1 MTEWTRTEAFVHP
14 VLAVE
19 GQVGYTHAWR
29 AEHGEPP
36 KYLLIRGGEGT
47 GKPAVLRTFLRTGDD
62 VDLVLTQKQ
71 LTAIAGRS
79 ATALGATVRYRPA
92 GPAARFRHT
101 PGAVL
106 AVVVA
111 ALAWLSTTA
120 AATFAY
126 LRVVAEPPPA
136 GGPGTNTG
144 RILTGATVVL
154 AAAAVAATVKL
165 VKDVRDARR

>member
-19 GQVGYTHAWR
+19 GQVGYTDAWR

-79 ATALGATVRYRPA
+79 ATALGATVPYRPA

-106 AVVVA
+106 AV
-111 ALAWLSTTA
+111 
-120 AATFAY
+120 
-126 LRVVAEPPPA
+126 VVAEPPPA

>member
-36 KYLLIRGGEGT
+36 KYLLIRGGRGT

-126 LRVVAEPPPA
+126 LRVAAEPPA
-136 GGPGTNTG
+136 GGPGTKTG
-144 RILTGATVVL
+144 WILTGATVVL
-154 AAAAVAATVKL
+154 AATAIAATLRL
-165 VKDVRDARR
+165 VKDVREARR